1 MLRLRFK
8 TYEKPNQQQ
17 VRNCRASFPNVNGE
31 GKYFQHYEWQQ
42 GCSKTKLYRGV
53 LKVEKDEKYLRA
65 KKRVENLKAFYLH
78 FISYVLVNSMLF
90 VFNLISDPGNW
101 WFQYPLFGWGIGL
114 LVHGASTF
122 AFGIFGEEW
131 EEKKIKKYMEKDR

>member
-1 MLRLRFK
+1 VKENIFSIMSGNK
-8 TYEKPNQQQ
+8 AVQ
-17 VRNCRASFPNVNGE
+17 
-31 GKYFQHYEWQQ
+31 
-42 GCSKTKLYRGV
+42 KLSYIGGV